1 MVRVEDRPHRATPGR
16 EAAYGDAALAALIG
30 RVADGRQEA
39 LRALYDHTAP
49 KLFGVILRI
58 VRDRGAAEDVLQ
70 DAYLRVWQGAAGYAP
85 EAGRPMAWLAAI
97 ARNRAIDLVRR
108 KGEVPMPVSEDD
120 DEDWLTRIADPRD
133 SEAAFLDR
141 DALLACLGR
150 LEPAQRDCVVLAYC
164 EGLSREELALRYDR
178 PVNTVKTWLHR
189 GLASLRGCLDAA
201 A

>member
-1 MVRVEDRPHRATPGR
+1 MVRVEDRPHQPPPDR
-16 EAAYGDAALAALIG
+16 EATDLAALIAQ
-30 RVADGRQEA
+30 VAGGRQDA
-39 LRALYDHTAP
+39 LRALYDRTAP
-49 KLFGVILRI
+49 KLFGLILRI
-58 VRDRGAAEDVLQ
+58 VRDRGTAEDVLQ
-70 DAYLRVWQGAAGYAP
+70 DAYLRVWQRAAGYAP

-97 ARNRAIDLVRR
+97 ARHRAIDLVRR
-108 KGEVPMPVSEDD
+108 KGEVPMPATD
-120 DEDWLTRIADPRD
+120 DEEDWIARIADPRD

-141 DALLACLGR
+141 DALLACLNR

>member
-1 MVRVEDRPHRATPGR
+1 MRRVEDRPYEEPPGAP
-16 EAAYGDAALAALIG
+16 EAAALAELIA
-30 RVADGRQEA
+30 RVAAGRQDA
-39 LRALYDHTAP
+39 LRTLYDRTAP
-49 KLFGVILRI
+49 KLFGLVLRI

-70 DAYLRVWQGAAGYAP
+70 DCYLRVWQNAAGYAP

-97 ARNRAIDLVRR
+97 ARHRAIDWVRR
-108 KGEVPMPVSEDD
+108 RSEVPMPASDDEDD
-120 DEDWLTRIADPRD
+120 DWLARVADPRD
-133 SEAAFLDR
+133 SEAEFLSR
-141 DALLACLGR
+141 DALLTCLDR
-150 LEPAQRDCVVLAYC
+150 LEPVQRDCVVRAYC